1 MKAFKAK
8 EKNRE
13 RIITAIVYVVVACGG
28 YEPQRPVSPGTSW
41 AILARVLAAFE
52 FAEVSGK
59 VVGIAPVCSSLT
71 RRWARNSGARSAAV
85 EPLLHLLLVLLL
97 HLPRNLAHADHARG
111 LSSLILSRQRKKS
124 PGPAGI

>member
-13 RIITAIVYVVVACGG
+13 RTITAIVYVAVTCGG
-28 YEPQRPVSPGTSW
+28 YKPQRPVSPGTSW
-41 AILARVLAAFE
+41 AILARVLAA

-85 EPLLHLLLVLLL
+85 EPLLHLLLVRLL
-97 HLPRNLAHADHARG
+97 HLPRNLAHADDARG